1 MYQERLIV
9 AQVNLQAAWG
19 SGVSPFRLGKVAPEL
34 LGVLTVRTLYL

>member
-9 AQVNLQAAWG
+9 AQVNLQAVWG